1 MLHYNIYMSI
11 FITRE
16 TTMRLLRDI
25 KTILKE
31 PLTDNGI
38 YYFHDD
44 EDMLKGYAL
53 IIGPAH
59 TPYFGGYY
67 FFEFTYPYNYPHS
80 PPSVKYY
87 TNGYKN
93 GYNIRIHPNLY
104 RCGKVCIS
112 LLNTWKGDQ
121 WTSCQ
126 TISTILLSLCTL
138 FCENPLLHEPNIHP
152 LDNDINPYNKI
163 IEYYNLNTICDII
176 FKHPH
181 ITIPIFEKFYPIII
195 ENFHK
200 NYNTLIEFAEN
211 KYNTEFK
218 NSTWVRTTI
227 YSLLIYIDYKLI
239 INKLIEANLI
249 IHNSFIIIKEN

>member
-1 MLHYNIYMSI
+1 MSI

-53 IIGPAH
+53 IIGPAN

-87 TNGYKN
+87 TN

-138 FCENPLLHEPNIHP
+138 FCENPLLNEPNIHP

-163 IEYYNLNTICDII
+163 IEYSNLNTICDII

-200 NYNTLIEFAEN
+200 NYNTLLEFAEN
-211 KYNTEFK
+211 KYNNEFK

-227 YSLLIYIDYKLI
+227 YSLFVYIDYKLI